1 LFALA
6 TEADVFE
13 MGSKLRA
20 DGPKTQ
26 KRGEM
31 KRQNRVNPRTKK
43 AVAAI
48 LKVLSYEHFTTK
60 KVLIEDSETSLE
72 SVDACMGFLVTR
84 EEAEAIKVKINP
96 GKGRAQ
102 VAFRLL

>member
-1 LFALA
+1 MAQKN
-6 TEADVFE
+6 T
-13 MGSKLRA
+13 
-20 DGPKTQ
+20 

-48 LKVLSYEHFTTK
+48 LKTLSYEHFTTK
-60 KVLIEDSETSLE
+60 KVLIEESETSLE
-72 SVDACMGFLVTR
+72 SVDACMGFLVAR
-84 EEAEAIKVKINP
+84 EEAEVIKVKINP

-102 VAFRLL
+102 VAYRLL